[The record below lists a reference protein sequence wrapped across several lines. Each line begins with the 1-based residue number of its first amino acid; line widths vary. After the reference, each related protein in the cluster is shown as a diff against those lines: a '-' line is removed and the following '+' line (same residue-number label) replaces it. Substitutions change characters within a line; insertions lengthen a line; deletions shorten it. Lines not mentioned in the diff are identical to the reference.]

1 MSGRKRV
8 IIVYGRKQG
17 GDKLEGDFSERLAIL
32 EAEDKNIFHQLDEI
46 KSEVKDIRRLTAAV
60 EKMAEQMKNPSCKV
74 DAIDRRLNCVENAPA
89 EDFKN
94 YKQIIINC
102 IITGI
107 LGAVIGAVLAMIIK

>member
-1 MSGRKRV
+1 M
-8 IIVYGRKQG
+8 
-17 GDKLEGDFSERLAIL
+17 EGDFSERLAIL
-32 EAEDKNIFHQLDEI
+32 EAEDKNIFHQHDEI

-60 EKMAEQMKNPSCKV
+60 EKMAEQMKNTSCKV
-74 DAIDRRLNCVENAPA
+74 DAIDRRLNCVEKAPA
-89 EDFKN
+89 EDFKH